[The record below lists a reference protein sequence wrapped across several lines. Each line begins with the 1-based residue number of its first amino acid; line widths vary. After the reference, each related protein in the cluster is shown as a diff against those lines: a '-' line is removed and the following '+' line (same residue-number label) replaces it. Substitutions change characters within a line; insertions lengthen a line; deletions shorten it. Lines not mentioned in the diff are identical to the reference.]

1 MEIQIISLCITVCTI
16 LISIGSVYG
25 ALSTKI
31 TMLTKQVE
39 KHNSV
44 VERMTAAE
52 TRISGIEKEIDIYHG
67 GDQK

>member
-1 MEIQIISLCITVCTI
+1 MDLTLSTI
-16 LISIGSVYG
+16 MTIAGYLVSVGCLYG

-44 VERMTAAE
+44 IERTFKLE
-52 TRISGIEKEIDIYHG
+52 EKVDGIKEEINIYHG
-67 GDQK
+67 GEK